1 MNQGKRARTS
11 SIKLKR
17 ANVKRANSNAKIFIK
32 LLKRQRVKTPL
43 KVSTTS
49 KTSKPL
55 SKPLKPFKPLKPYET
70 TKCMAPEC
78 EVGEESSC
86 SDQEKHIEDHE
97 RHVMDD
103 LEEYDNENW
112 KATEHLDYYEDD
124 FVEYDSQDDNNDSD
138 EYYNESVSDDLARK
152 SDESGEV
159 KVYDV

>member
-43 KVSTTS
+43 KVST
-49 KTSKPL
+49 KPL
-55 SKPLKPFKPLKPYET
+55 TASKSSKPLKPFET